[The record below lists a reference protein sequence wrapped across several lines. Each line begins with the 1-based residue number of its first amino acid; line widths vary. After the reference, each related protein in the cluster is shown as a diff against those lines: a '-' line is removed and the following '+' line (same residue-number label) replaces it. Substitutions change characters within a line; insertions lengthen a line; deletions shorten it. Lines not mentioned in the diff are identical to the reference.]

1 MIVQG
6 MQVFDGIFRL
16 STVVLMDWIIFT
28 RQALNAA
35 SAHGQIWNGKAM
47 YFSNYI
53 PLSYT
58 PLNYTSV
65 FFFFSLSYPHSI
77 K

>member
-28 RQALNAA
+28 RQALNAV
-35 SAHGQIWNGKAM
+35 SAHRRIWNGKAM

-53 PLSYT
+53 PL
-58 PLNYTSV
+58 NHTSV
-65 FFFFSLSYPHSI
+65 FFFFSLSYSHSV